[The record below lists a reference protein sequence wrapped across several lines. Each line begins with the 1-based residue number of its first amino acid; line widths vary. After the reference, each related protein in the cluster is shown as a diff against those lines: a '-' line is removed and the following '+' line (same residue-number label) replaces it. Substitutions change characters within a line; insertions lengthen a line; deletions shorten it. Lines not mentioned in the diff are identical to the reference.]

1 MPKFNI
7 GAPPELLKG
16 DSKDMQRLRHYLMQL
31 CDALVNVLNNLDG
44 SNIRPGGLTSASFK
58 NLTVEMLRA
67 AKAEIGRAKI
77 GWAQIQQ
84 LEVKVAEICTATI
97 ETAKINWAHIL
108 DLTACIAEIGRAE
121 IKNADIDFAQIKDMV
136 ANKAIITQGVNGK
149 LYVTDLAVTE
159 ANMVSL
165 TTGALMVKGQDG
177 AFYQITV
184 TEDGKIEPVLV
195 QVEGDNVANGTIPGG
210 KLIENT
216 ITARE
221 LNVAQI
227 FANEAVMIELTA
239 NMGKFANL
247 FANEAV
253 IGQLKT
259 HLIETDYLKVKVGRG
274 EVISAINMTEEVTK
288 ILAKRIEFEGLV
300 TANDNFKVLL
310 DGSIEAKNADIS
322 GKVTANDGS
331 IGGWNISEGLLHS
344 GSGTG
349 YVALN
354 TADETYRIWAGAEAA
369 ASAPFRLAKNGKLH
383 ATDAEITGKITSS
396 DADIMGKV
404 RATSGEIGGWGIE
417 NGMLYSGTG
426 TNRVAMATEDATYA
440 IWAGAEASASAPFR
454 LKKSGGLVASDAE
467 ITGKVTAES
476 GSIGGWSIET
486 GMLYSGEGTNRMA
499 LATADETYR
508 IWAGAEAAESAP
520 FRLKKNGGLVASD
533 ADISGKITAD
543 DGSIGGFDIG
553 KGLLHAGN
561 ASEYVALSTVDATYR
576 IWVGAEES
584 TNAPFRVT
592 KDGAAY
598 LTRLYITDENG
609 VAQSTPVNLN
619 TSYWK
624 MDAAYAHAVKT
635 LSVANNVLTI
645 ELYNGESV
653 NFKKAGTGILVA
665 SGSGADNF
673 TVDFIEGY
681 TGPGTGTKL
690 DSGSVKMRLSD
701 TPYNASSAV
710 LASFDGTDFARLAVG
725 DVYNAGYTSGN
736 GVGYNTGFAAG
747 KDAYQPTVINR
758 TGYDTDAKTVTVRAL
773 NSHQDLL
780 TGVSIDASEIYNAG
794 DSAGYSRGYTA
805 GNGEGYN
812 TGYAAGKDAYQPTN
826 IARTSYNTTRKSVFV
841 KAANSHQ
848 DLLTG
853 IEVSAAEIYNAG
865 WNECRGAAQSLT
877 VYTISENAPG
887 TLYMLVNG
895 NYTSVGSSWVKV
907 SRYLN
912 AYQLPAAK

>member
-7 GAPPELLKG
+7 GAPPELLNG

-300 TANDNFKVLL
+300 TANENFKVLL

-344 GSGTG
+344 GSGAG
-349 YVALN
+349 YVALS
-354 TADETYRIWAGAEAA
+354 TADETYRMWAGAEAPGSAPFRLGKDGKLHATNAEITGKITSTEADIQGKVKATSGEIGGWQIETGRMYTGSGAGRVVLATNDDTYALWAGAEAA
-369 ASAPFRLAKNGKLH
+369 AGAPFRVGKNGKMF
-383 ATDAEITGKITSS
+383 ATDAEITGKVT
-396 DADIMGKV
+396 ADGG
-404 RATSGEIGGWGIE
+404 SIGGWAVEAGQLRA
-417 NGMLYSGTG
+417 GAGA
-426 TNRVAMATEDATYA
+426 NRVALSTADATYA
-440 IWAGAEASASAPFR
+440 IWAGAEAAGSAPFR
-454 LKKSGGLVASDAE
+454 VGKNGSLFASNADIE
-467 ITGKVTAES
+467 GKVKADS

-486 GMLYSGEGTNRMA
+486 GMLYSGAGANRVA
-499 LATADETYR
+499 LATADATYA
-508 IWAGAEAAESAP
+508 IWAGAEASGSAP
-520 FRLKKNGGLVASD
+520 FRVMK
-533 ADISGKITAD
+533 
-543 DGSIGGFDIG
+543 DGSV
-553 KGLLHAGN
+553 
-561 ASEYVALSTVDATYR
+561 YM
-576 IWVGAEES
+576 
-584 TNAPFRVT
+584 
-592 KDGAAY
+592 
-598 LTRLYITDENG
+598 TRLYVTDENG
-609 VAQSTPVNLN
+609 VAQATPVNLRTN
-619 TSYWK
+619 YWK

-645 ELYNGESV
+645 ELYNGEAV
-653 NFKKAGTGILVA
+653 NFKKAGTGLLVA

-690 DSGSVKMRLSD
+690 DSGLVKMRLSD
-701 TPYNASSAV
+701 APYNASSAV
-710 LASFDGTDFARLAVG
+710 LASFDGMDFARLAVG

-736 GVGYNTGFAAG
+736 GVGYNTG
-747 KDAYQPTVINR
+747 
-758 TGYDTDAKTVTVRAL
+758 
-773 NSHQDLL
+773 
-780 TGVSIDASEIYNAG
+780 
-794 DSAGYSRGYTA
+794 
-805 GNGEGYN
+805 
-812 TGYAAGKDAYQPTN
+812 YAAGKDAYQPTS

-865 WNECRGAAQSLT
+865 WNECRAAAVNWRVLVNYYSAG
-877 VYTISENAPG
+877 E
-887 TLYMLVNG
+887 TLYDRDG
-895 NYTSVGSSWVKV
+895 NVATGPWYKGTEAF
-907 SRYLN
+907 RYE
-912 AYQLPAAK
+912 LPAAK